1 MKRVKGQE
9 KVGSPFRFHKPKVFP
24 SLLLQTQTASCN
36 YGSLCPSVST
46 RLSVLLAEA
55 LLSLF
60 SIPIVENKDSFA
72 LQVESFSFNKCLLV
86 GLAEIHHHW
95 TPPAIRCVS
104 FRFLL
109 LWLLLNHSC
118 FWQPYT
124 HFAVLHY
131 ICLWIS
137 LKTYKHFF
145 GSPSCFCIL
154 SGEGRRK
161 FRHVRWSSNLKS
173 SEHLDWVIRSMWM
186 EREGKRSWWP
196 RFLVCAGLRNRW
208 WVWFIMLVPRACRTP
223 RWRYRVV
230 SLL

>member
-1 MKRVKGQE
+1 MARKRVKGQE

-36 YGSLCPSVST
+36 YGSLCPSVPT
-46 RLSVLLAEA
+46 RLSVLLAKA

-86 GLAEIHHHW
+86 CLAEIHHHW
-95 TPPAIRCVS
+95 TPPAICWVS
-104 FRFLL
+104 FHFLL

-145 GSPSCFCIL
+145 VLHLAFVYFQEKEEENSDLWDEVPTWSPVNTLTEL
-154 SGEGRRK
+154 SDPCEWRGRGRGRDDPG
-161 FRHVRWSSNLKS
+161 F
-173 SEHLDWVIRSMWM
+173 
-186 EREGKRSWWP
+186 
-196 RFLVCAGLRNRW
+196 
-208 WVWFIMLVPRACRTP
+208 
-223 RWRYRVV
+223 
-230 SLL
+230 